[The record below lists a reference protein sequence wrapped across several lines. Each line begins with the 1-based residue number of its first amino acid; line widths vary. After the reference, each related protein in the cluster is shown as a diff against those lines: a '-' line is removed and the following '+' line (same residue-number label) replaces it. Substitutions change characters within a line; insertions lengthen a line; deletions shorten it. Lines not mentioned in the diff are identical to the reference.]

1 MDTANQ
7 ETDESLVASTELA
20 SELKMAFNQYAK
32 VGRLQ
37 ILVKSYD
44 INGQYLIDY
53 ITNIMQPFWKQC

>member
-1 MDTANQ
+1 MLTFSSRSRGPAKKSSVDTANQ

-37 ILVKSYD
+37 ILV
-44 INGQYLIDY
+44 
-53 ITNIMQPFWKQC
+53 

>member
-37 ILVKSYD
+37 ILVYLYD
-44 INGQYLIDY
+44 INGQYIDY